1 MQVLVCVMF
10 AESRCANLMFAF
22 ESHCD
27 VFLSRIASIPRSV
40 SAPEIPLM
48 HAMQQYNYTALAAA
62 IYGGQI
68 DCVRLLLESG
78 ANMEARTDVRS
89 QTSAKFSACVSILG
103 SSTLH

>member
-1 MQVLVCVMF
+1 M
-10 AESRCANLMFAF
+10 NLMFAF
-22 ESHCD
+22 DSLCD
-27 VFLSRIASIPRSV
+27 VDLPLLAFIPRYA
-40 SAPEIPLM
+40 SAPEISLM
-48 HAMQQYNYTALAAA
+48 NAMQQYNYTALDAA

-89 QTSAKFSACVSILG
+89 QKSAKLSAFVSILG